1 MALQLFSES
10 YKNGKYMYSLNR
22 IITDNE
28 SMYIKWKNS
37 LISAC
42 ISTLYVHM
50 YRYIAIL
57 VFGIFRNS

>member
-1 MALQLFSES
+1 
-10 YKNGKYMYSLNR
+10 MYSLNR

-42 ISTLYVHM
+42 ISTLYIPVPGTLL
-50 YRYIAIL
+50 YWCLEYL
-57 VFGIFRNS
+57 ETLENLKNLS

>member
-10 YKNGKYMYSLNR
+10 YKYGKYMYSLNR

-42 ISTLYVHM
+42 ISTLPVYIPVHC
-50 YRYIAIL
+50 YIGVWNI
-57 VFGIFRNS
+57 

>member
-10 YKNGKYMYSLNR
+10 YKYGKYMYSLNR

-37 LISAC
+37 LISAY
-42 ISTLYVHM
+42 ISTLYIPVHC
-50 YRYIAIL
+50 YIGVWNI
-57 VFGIFRNS
+57 